1 MKIIPAIDLMNGEV
15 VRLFQGDPKQ
25 KTVYSDNPVQIAKKW
40 EDAGADML
48 HLVDLDATLGLGENY
63 DTVKKICE
71 NVSIPVQVAGGL
83 RDIKKISAVLNFA
96 QRAVIGTIAMQLKE
110 SDQEQILSNLVSQFG
125 WERLVV
131 SLDHIDGE
139 IVTHGWQ
146 RNTGIKLLEATKE
159 FLRYGFSE
167 FLNTNVSKDGTL
179 QGPDIESLKNICE
192 ISGVNVIAS
201 GGISKIEDVQKVKEY
216 NPYGVILGKALY
228 EDLIS
233 IEEAKT
239 IWL

>member
-125 WERLVV
+125 RERLVV
-131 SLDHIDGE
+131 SIDHIDGE

-239 IWL
+239 L